1 MRASRL
7 SKVKIRGLLKM
18 RSMPL
23 VSAAERRTAK
33 LTVLSIEPK
42 VRPSAPPEPVPTVAG
57 RLTAKFGLAT
67 VRVKGLKPAVGV
79 LPSLAPPARPTELG
93 KARPVG
99 LPVAAE
105 NVVLPPH

>member
-7 SKVKIRGLLKM
+7 SRVSTRGLLKM

-23 VSAAERRTAK
+23 DSAADRRTAK

-42 VRPSAPPEPVPTVAG
+42 VRPSAPPAPVPTAAG

-67 VRVKGLKPAVGV
+67 VRVNGLRPAVGV
-79 LPSLAPPARPTELG
+79 LPSLAPPARPIELG
-93 KARPVG
+93 NARPVG

-105 NVVLPPH
+105 KVVSPPH